1 MACISAFKPDELYS
15 DLAGHATQPFKAP
28 TFLVRYASVEP
39 KSSLSYYTQP
49 LVDSSVF
56 AAAWSQEDGQ
66 SLLYVPLDAL
76 MVPPKLSA
84 RTADESESEDE
95 DDEDETQEAP
105 VLSPAAQSSGSASA
119 KSYAV
124 ALSLFT
130 AAKFQAANQM
140 LRNVASVLQSED
152 SAAGSVSR
160 QLLDGLLDAMESKDS
175 AAARSV
181 GFAVLLQRNWSAQ
194 TRYERDDSLQ
204 HLKHAVL
211 RSEIMM
217 MNYYAWLWLDCVPVN
232 YCSRFLSS
240 SAPSAAAN
248 DWLGRLAIAVNDG
261 FKSYDLVTLQRQDFL
276 PDLPPHSITMP
287 RARFTADRRYTASI
301 DFIQR
306 TLRTWLDFPKNSSY
320 VRSLFI
326 CAIILAFGC
335 SDVLLLDSVWD
346 VYQHAESSLL
356 ILDDRRRHLPSTHL
370 DPLFHD
376 LRALPILSQP
386 TSPDACAFAEF
397 LCLRSSSLPP
407 LSSASSRSTPPAPQ
421 LTLQPSDSAAPGLEA
436 LHCFV
441 MDCYGLL
448 DHLLDEASY
457 HSPTF
462 FATLEDFVALRNAH
476 PSDYICNKN
485 AYGSH
490 AMGHDASHGKAMF
503 VAAPHF
509 VEFFSDHPNVPFL
522 DARKE
527 FLLEPRVPGS
537 TRKLLPGC
545 GPLTATLLAS
555 DFVYA
560 GKVKMPTVPEMG
572 HVVASL
578 KLGARAGLIC
588 LGLLS
593 GVSATEGEVCTAFV
607 LAYNH
612 LEAKLPAAV
621 KSRMNLDVIML
632 EHALCKLKHSG
643 TYFKV

>member
-1 MACISAFKPDELYS
+1 
-15 DLAGHATQPFKAP
+15 
-28 TFLVRYASVEP
+28 
-39 KSSLSYYTQP
+39 
-49 LVDSSVF
+49 
-56 AAAWSQEDGQ
+56 
-66 SLLYVPLDAL
+66 
-76 MVPPKLSA
+76 
-84 RTADESESEDE
+84 
-95 DDEDETQEAP
+95 
-105 VLSPAAQSSGSASA
+105 
-119 KSYAV
+119 
-124 ALSLFT
+124 
-130 AAKFQAANQM
+130 
-140 LRNVASVLQSED
+140 
-152 SAAGSVSR
+152 
-160 QLLDGLLDAMESKDS
+160 
-175 AAARSV
+175 
-181 GFAVLLQRNWSAQ
+181 
-194 TRYERDDSLQ
+194 
-204 HLKHAVL
+204 
-211 RSEIMM
+211 
-217 MNYYAWLWLDCVPVN
+217 
-232 YCSRFLSS
+232 
-240 SAPSAAAN
+240 
-248 DWLGRLAIAVNDG
+248 
-261 FKSYDLVTLQRQDFL
+261 
-276 PDLPPHSITMP
+276 MP

-326 CAIILAFGC
+326 RAIISAFGC
-335 SDVLLLDSVWD
+335 SDVLLLDGVWD
-346 VYQHAESSLL
+346 VYQRAESSLL
-356 ILDDRRRHLPSTHL
+356 ILDDP
-370 DPLFHD
+370 
-376 LRALPILSQP
+376 
-386 TSPDACAFAEF
+386 
-397 LCLRSSSLPP
+397 
-407 LSSASSRSTPPAPQ
+407 PQ

-436 LHCFV
+436 LHRFV

-448 DHLLDEASY
+448 DHLLDGKQITQTRLQNWCLRNEDKYLPFRELARGCRAVTSLQGPFHPTNIDKPGGIASAFIFRCITFGAEASY

-490 AMGHDASHGKAMF
+490 AVGRDASHGEAMF
-503 VAAPHF
+503 AAAPHF

-522 DARKE
+522 DARKD
-527 FLLEPRVPGS
+527 

-578 KLGARAGLIC
+578 KLGARAGLIR

-621 KSRMNLDVIML
+621 KSRMNFDVIML
-632 EHALCKLKHSG
+632 EHALCKLKRSG